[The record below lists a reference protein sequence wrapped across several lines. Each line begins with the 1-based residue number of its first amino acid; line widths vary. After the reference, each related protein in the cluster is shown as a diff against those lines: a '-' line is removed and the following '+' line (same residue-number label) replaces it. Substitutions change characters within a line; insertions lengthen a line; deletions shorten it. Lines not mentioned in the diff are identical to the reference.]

1 MAEFLSDEFVRQ
13 MVKLLYVGHI
23 MLLFL
28 IGCCCTCRYVGKLE
42 NKLKI
47 TVHRVCL
54 NLLLLSLNQP
64 F

>member
-28 IGCCCTCRYVGKLE
+28 IGCCTCPYVGKLE